1 MTLATAASLSDRLAA
16 LVGAERVST
25 DPAKLKEAA
34 RDLTEVRGTPPDVIV
49 KPDTVEHVQA
59 ILRFANAEKI
69 PVTPVLYNTN
79 VGGLALPARGGILV
93 DMTGMNR
100 IVEVRPDDL
109 YMVVEPGVQ
118 WGQVKE
124 HLDRNFP
131 QTRFAYSLSPPETS
145 VLANALMDG
154 LLNLSLRFGTCAEWL
169 NGVEAVLPDGTI
181 VRTGSRAWT
190 DQQWC
195 TNAPMPDLTGLFIN
209 FHGTTGI
216 VTKASIRIQQSKR
229 LRRRFF
235 LMGYDVDAAFAV
247 VRALVKEEIC
257 DDIGIL
263 TWPTAKM
270 LFGETRPTWRDPSE
284 PLMMLYADMSTN
296 RQADLDLRMSIL
308 DEILAAARAKG
319 AKFQGPLDVRDLV
332 KIEPRFQKFAEF
344 PTRLDFL
351 LDHKG
356 GGLSWVGTYGP
367 TSRWEE
373 GTKVSMKIMEEHGFP
388 PLAVARPMAQ
398 SHFGVLR
405 LIETFDRDDPA
416 QVEAVAKVN
425 MALVDALL
433 PMGFVPYKTPAWVHA
448 RYGDKLD
455 PGFRELLNRVRK
467 VIDPNGI
474 LNPGKWSV

>member
-1 MTLATAASLSDRLAA
+1 MPTTPERLAA

-25 DPAKLKEAA
+25 DPAKIREAA
-34 RDLTEVRGTPPDVIV
+34 RDLTENRGVPPDVIV
-49 KPDTVEHVQA
+49 RPESVEHVQQV
-59 ILRFANAEKI
+59 LRFANAEKI
-69 PVTPVLYNTN
+69 PVTPVIYNTN
-79 VGGLALPARGGILV
+79 VGGLALTSKGGILLE
-93 DMTGMNR
+93 MAGMNK
-100 IVEVRPDDL
+100 IVEVRPQDL
-109 YMVVEPGVQ
+109 YMVVEPGAQ

-124 HLDRNFP
+124 HLDRNYP
-131 QTRFAYSLSPPETS
+131 QLRFAYSLSPPETS

-169 NGVEAVLPDGTI
+169 NGVEAVLADGTL

-190 DQQWC
+190 DTQWC

-216 VTKASIRIQQSKR
+216 VTKASIRLQPSKR

-235 LMGYDVDAAFAV
+235 LMGYDIDAAFAL

-263 TWPTAKM
+263 TWPVAKM
-270 LFGETRPTWRDPSE
+270 LFGEARPTWRDPAE
-284 PLMMLYADMSTN
+284 PLIMLYADTSTN
-296 RQADLDLRMSIL
+296 RQAELDLRLSIL
-308 DEILAAARAKG
+308 EELLASARKSG
-319 AKFQGPLDVRDLV
+319 QKFQGPLDVRELV

-373 GTKVSMKIMEEHGFP
+373 GTKLSMKIMEEHGFP

-416 QVEAVAKVN
+416 QVTAVAKLN
-425 MALVDALL
+425 DAIVDALL
-433 PMGFVPYKTPAWVHA
+433 PMGWLPYKTPPWVHA
-448 RYGDKLD
+448 KHKEKLD
-455 PGFRELLNRVRK
+455 PGFRDLLNRVRK

-474 LNPGKWSV
+474 MNPGKWSV